1 VRLLAID
8 AGNSRIKWGVHD
20 GAAWSQR
27 GVVATADAQSLADA
41 LSGVS
46 EPEGIIAANVAGDSV
61 QRQIE
66 ESLSGFS
73 VKVQWIVSRDEQC
86 GVRSSYANPAQL
98 GPDRWAALVAAR
110 RLHGGGCAVVNAG
123 TTTTIDALSA
133 EGIFLGGFIV
143 PGLTLMRH
151 ALSQKTAGL
160 KLQDGGVSFFPNNT
174 GDAIASGAANAIA
187 GAIDRMVRYIAETAG
202 GEPTVLLSG
211 GDAAVIGPLLSGRVE
226 LVDNLVLEGLVCIGA
241 SSVGT

>member
-20 GAAWSQR
+20 GAAWTQR
-27 GVVATADAQSLADA
+27 GVVATSAAQSLAGD

-46 EPEGIIAANVAGDSV
+46 APEGIIGANVAGGAV

-66 ESLSGFS
+66 ESLRGFP
-73 VKVQWIVSRDEQC
+73 VKAEWIVSREEQC
-86 GVRSSYANPAQL
+86 GVRSSYADPAQL

-110 RLHGGGCAVVNAG
+110 RLHGGPCAVVNAG

-187 GAIDRMVRYIAETAG
+187 GAIERMVRYLADTAG
-202 GEPTVLLSG
+202 IEPLLLLSG
-211 GDAAVIGPLLSGRVE
+211 GDAPTIGPLLSGGVE
-226 LVDNLVLEGLVCIGA
+226 LVDNLVLDGLAVIGA
-241 SSVGT
+241 SGVGT